1 MQPSL
6 EQLVITYKNL
16 SDDKLIRLAVTDA
29 AGLRPEALELLKAE
43 IKSRGLDDGI
53 LRGIDVQ
60 LNDVDDN
67 QLNNYL
73 TLVRNQPCPTCGDQ
87 SQQLNAVLSTT
98 VISAIIFTHYKKA
111 FSIGCPTCLKKANQK
126 AILKTALL
134 GWWGIPWGLVRTPQS
149 LVKNIRTSKRL
160 TANEPSDVLID
171 FVKNNVG
178 IIESIKNNDQSL
190 QVMLTNLNNKQHYN
204 K

>member
-6 EQLVITYKNL
+6 EQLAITYKNL
-16 SDDKLIRLAVTDA
+16 PADKLIRLAVTDA

-43 IKSRGLDDGI
+43 IKGRGLDDGI

-60 LNDVDDN
+60 LNHIDDS

-73 TLVRNQPCPTCGDQ
+73 ALVRNQACPTCGDQ

-111 FSIGCPTCLKKANQK
+111 FSIGCPTCLKRANQK
-126 AILKTALL
+126 ATLKTALL
-134 GWWGIPWGLVRTPQS
+134 GWWGLPWGIIRTPQALIS
-149 LVKNIRTSKRL
+149 NTKTNKRINTGEPTPILV
-160 TANEPSDVLID
+160 D
-171 FVKNNVG
+171 FIKNNIG